1 MDVADAGETVLTDPV
16 ATTPEGD
23 AHIGARVT
31 LPEPCI
37 APIVF
42 VTSPTNAWFAATGR

>member
-1 MDVADAGETVLTDPV
+1 VNRETGLVP
-16 ATTPEGD
+16 ATSDGD
-23 AHIGARVT
+23 ARIRAQID

-42 VTSPTNAWFAATGR
+42 VTSPTNAWFAATGM

>member
-1 MDVADAGETVLTDPV
+1 VLTDPV
-16 ATTPEGD
+16 TATPGGT
-23 AHIGARVT
+23 ARIEARLT

-42 VTSPTNAWFAATGR
+42 VTSASGAWFAVSGR